1 MIRLDY
7 NEESQGNASNYPALL
22 YTRRKKNVCNS
33 MPVYEK
39 KKKKRK
45 RKIKS

>member
-22 YTRRKKNVCNS
+22 YTRRKKKMYVIACQF
-33 MPVYEK
+33 MK
-39 KKKKRK
+39 KKKGKENPEN
-45 RKIKS
+45 